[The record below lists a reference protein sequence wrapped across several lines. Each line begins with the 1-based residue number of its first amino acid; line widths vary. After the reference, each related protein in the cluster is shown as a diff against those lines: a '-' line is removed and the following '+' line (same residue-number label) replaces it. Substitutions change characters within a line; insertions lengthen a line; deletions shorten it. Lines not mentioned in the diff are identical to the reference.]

1 MAGKVCKTNKMQRR
15 QEGFLSI
22 RTFTGCGAFGRQET
36 SHLTFCKRNVGK
48 PEMLLKRSLTFIK
61 LFTLS
66 SRIFIITV
74 IFYVLLV
81 NMHISLLQPTN
92 FSNPIYDQFYS
103 EDNVSELLTAESSSS
118 EKKELLRGKKERNK
132 IYLGDEERQPLGGHS
147 STDA

>member
-1 MAGKVCKTNKMQRR
+1 
-15 QEGFLSI
+15 
-22 RTFTGCGAFGRQET
+22 
-36 SHLTFCKRNVGK
+36 
-48 PEMLLKRSLTFIK
+48 MLIKRSLTFIK
-61 LFTLS
+61 NIHTFLS
-66 SRIFIITV
+66 SIYRHTV
-74 IFYVLLV
+74 ICYAPLV
-81 NMHISLLQPTN
+81 TLHISLLQPTN